1 MNACKSWSEI
11 LACEESDTLR
21 KALQKYWGYDSFR
34 PLQRES
40 MLSAMEGRDS
50 LTVLP
55 TGGGKSLCYQ
65 APAVCRDGMAIVV
78 SPLIALMK
86 DQVDALTECGIPA
99 AFINSTLT
107 PDERRDVASR
117 IRNGELRMLFA
128 APERLVQQRTL
139 DFLANLETDIS
150 FIAIDE
156 AHCISKWGHDFRP
169 EYRQMGTL
177 RKTFPRASIHAF
189 TATAT
194 QKVRDDIVAQL
205 GLKNAE
211 VLVGSFDRPNLL
223 YRVERRSDAT
233 AQIREVIDRHPKES
247 GIVYCISRANV
258 ESVAATLNAAGYKAL
273 PYHAGLD
280 PEIRIKHQEAFIEE
294 KVDIV
299 VATVAFGMGIDKS
312 NVRYVIHSEMPA
324 SIEAYQQESG
334 RAGRDGL
341 EAECALIYSGR
352 DVSTWDFLIN
362 QSDNAENRRVSLQA
376 LAKMEA
382 FCFSH
387 ICRHQQLVR
396 HFGQTLDKQKCG
408 ACDVCLNEIESI
420 KDALV
425 TAQKII
431 SSVYRQEQRFGA
443 EYTSQV
449 LRGSRNKRILHNKH
463 DKLSTY
469 GLLKDET
476 EQVVRGWIDQLLA
489 QGYLHRIGEH
499 SVIAITDEGGEVLR
513 GQTTPILTRPKVR
526 SQTTTA
532 AADNKW
538 DGVDRGLFEDLR
550 QLRIQIANERGV
562 PPYVIFGDMTLR
574 ELARFRP
581 TDVKQLLK
589 VYGIGQQK
597 LDEFGKQL
605 VARIERYS
613 TDHRLETNLG
623 IFTKPRPKR
632 KPKTSASPPPKS
644 AASSP
649 SPKKQRQKKQPPKVA
664 QELSFEEY
672 TPRPRSGSSSSMSD
686 RYFELFDAGL
696 SIDEVALQLDRGVGT
711 VADQLTKYIRA
722 RNISDTDR
730 WVLPE
735 AARQIE
741 AQIERLGPDQ
751 PKSVFEAL
759 KERVSYGE
767 IKVVIAA
774 MNVRKRA

>member
-1 MNACKSWSEI
+1 MDPTGE
-11 LACEESDTLR
+11 TLCQASQLLQS
-21 KALQKYWGYDSFR
+21 ALQEFWGYDSFR
-34 PLQRES
+34 PLQQES

-107 PDERRDVASR
+107 PDERQAVASR
-117 IRNGELRMLFA
+117 IRNGELKMLFA

-139 DFLANLETDIS
+139 DFLANIETNVS

-177 RKTFPRASIHAF
+177 RKTFPNASIHAF

-194 QKVRDDIVAQL
+194 EIVRDDIVAQL
-205 GLKNAE
+205 GLKNAA
-211 VLVGSFDRPNLL
+211 VLVGNFDRPNLL
-223 YRVERRSDAT
+223 YRVERRADAA
-233 AQIREVIDRHPKES
+233 AQIREVIDRHPRES

-280 PEIRIKHQEAFIEE
+280 PELRIKHQDAFIEE

-341 EAECALIYSGR
+341 EAECCLIYSGR
-352 DVSTWDFLIN
+352 DVRTWEFLIN
-362 QSDNAENRRVSLQA
+362 QSENAENRRVSLQA

-382 FCFSH
+382 FSFSS
-387 ICRHQQLVR
+387 ICRHQQLVQ
-396 HFGQTLDKQKCG
+396 HFGQTLDKHQCG

-420 KDALV
+420 SDALV

-431 SSVYRQEQRFGA
+431 SSIYRQEQRFGA
-443 EYTSQV
+443 EYTSLV
-449 LRGSRNKRILHNKH
+449 LRGSRGKKILHNKH

-476 EQVVRGWIDQLLA
+476 EQVVRGWIDQLIA
-489 QGYLHRIGEH
+489 QGFLHRVGEH
-499 SVIAITDEGGEVLR
+499 SVIAITEDGGAVLR
-513 GQTTPILTRPKVR
+513 GQKTPILTRPNAR
-526 SQTTTA
+526 PQTTKTA
-532 AADNKW
+532 VADNKW
-538 DGVDRGLFEDLR
+538 NGVDRGLFEDLR

-562 PPYVIFGDMTLR
+562 PPYVILGDMTLR

-581 TDVKQLLK
+581 TEVGQLLK

-597 LDEFGKQL
+597 LEEFGKLL
-605 VARIERYS
+605 VGRVQRYS
-613 TDHRLETNLG
+613 TDHQLDTNLG
-623 IFTKPRPKR
+623 IFAKGRPKR
-632 KPKTSASPPPKS
+632 TPKITKAPVPKRPP
-644 AASSP
+644 AAKRP
-649 SPKKQRQKKQPPKVA
+649 PATKRPKQPKANEIARESSTVD
-664 QELSFEEY
+664 Y
-672 TPRPRSGSSSSMSD
+672 TPRPRTGKSASMSD
-686 RYFELFDAGL
+686 RYFELFDENL
-696 SIDEVALQLDRGVGT
+696 SIDEVALQLDRSAST
-711 VADQLTKYIRA
+711 VAEQLTKYIRA

-730 WVLPE
+730 WVLPAVAE
-735 AARQIE
+735 RIE
-741 AQIERLGPDQ
+741 AEIRRLGPDK

-759 KERVSYGE
+759 EERVSYGE

-774 MNVRKRA
+774 MNVRRHT

>member
-1 MNACKSWSEI
+1 
-11 LACEESDTLR
+11 
-21 KALQKYWGYDSFR
+21 
-34 PLQRES
+34 
-40 MLSAMEGRDS
+40 MLSAMHGQDS

-65 APAVCRDGMAIVV
+65 APAVCSDGMAIVV

-99 AFINSTLT
+99 AVMNSTLSA
-107 PDERRDVASR
+107 DERREVASR
-117 IRNGELRMLFA
+117 IRSGEIKMLFA
-128 APERLVQQRTL
+128 APERLVQQRTI
-139 DFLANLETDIS
+139 DFLSNTKIS
-150 FIAIDE
+150 MIAIDE

-169 EYRQMGTL
+169 EYRQMGRL
-177 RKTFPRASIHAF
+177 RDAFPDASIHAF

-194 QKVRDDIVAQL
+194 EKVRQDIVDQLSLRDAQ
-205 GLKNAE
+205 
-211 VLVGSFDRPNLL
+211 VLVGNFDRPNLL
-223 YRVERRSDAT
+223 YRAERRSDAT
-233 AQIREVIDRHPKES
+233 AQICEIIDRHPKES

-258 ESVAATLNAAGYKAL
+258 ESVAATLKSSGYRAL

-280 PEIRIKHQEAFIEE
+280 AEVRSKHQEAFIEE
-294 KVDIV
+294 KTDII

-341 EAECALIYSGR
+341 EAECCLIYSGR
-352 DVSTWDFLIN
+352 DVSTWEFLIN
-362 QSDNAENRRVSLQA
+362 QSDNEDNRRVSLQA
-376 LAKMEA
+376 LSKMEA
-382 FCFSH
+382 FCFSN

-396 HFGQTLDKQKCG
+396 HFGQTLETKRCG
-408 ACDVCLNEIESI
+408 ACDVCLNEVESI
-420 KDALV
+420 PDALV

-431 SSVYRQEQRFGA
+431 SSIYRQQQRFGA
-443 EYTSQV
+443 EYTSLV
-449 LRGSRNKRILHNKH
+449 LRGSRGKKILYNKH

-469 GLLKDET
+469 GLLKHES
-476 EQVVRGWIDQLLA
+476 EQVVRDWIDQLIA
-489 QGYLHRIGEH
+489 QGFLHRIGEH
-499 SVIAITDEGGEVLR
+499 SVIAITEDGGEVLR
-513 GQTTPILTRPKVR
+513 GQTTPILTRAKVR
-526 SQTTTA
+526 SRTPTA

-550 QLRIQIANERGV
+550 QLRIQIADERGV

-605 VARIERYS
+605 ANRIQRYS
-613 TDHRLETNLG
+613 TDHQLETDLG
-623 IFTKPRPKR
+623 VFTKPRPKR
-632 KPKTSASPPPKS
+632 KPKAPKTSEPPKKRTI
-644 AASSP
+644 
-649 SPKKQRQKKQPPKVA
+649 KKKIPKVA
-664 QELSFEEY
+664 RNTSAVEY
-672 TPRPRSGSSSSMSD
+672 TPVRRSGGSSSMSD
-686 RYFELFDAGL
+686 RYFELFDEEL
-696 SIDEVALQLDRGVGT
+696 SIDEVALQLDRSAGT
-711 VADQLTKYIRA
+711 VAEQLTKYIRA

-730 WVLPE
+730 WVSAE
-735 AARQIE
+735 VSERIE
-741 AQIERLGPDQ
+741 TEIERLGADK

-759 KERVSYGE
+759 EERVSYGE

-774 MNVRKRA
+774 MNVRKRS